1 MVLPEKIAAAVAAG
15 TLTPNEA
22 RELLGLEPVTRPV
35 LPAEQKAPAAEQKAP
50 AAEQK
55 APAAEQGTTVAGRK
69 PHPWASVPGAAEP
82 GPIWLGWK

>member
-1 MVLPEKIAAAVAAG
+1 MGTPENIAAAVAAG
-15 TLTPNEA
+15 ALTPNEA

-35 LPAEQKAPAAEQKAP
+35 LPAEQKP
-50 AAEQK
+50 
-55 APAAEQGTTVAGRK
+55 PAAEQGTPVAGRK